1 MTSATSE
8 GGSTARPRFAGTEL
22 QLWLTT
28 VARVSLGLVMVS
40 AGVLKISNPDQAVRA
55 VQAYE
60 LLPRGVDQ
68 VVGYGLPM
76 IEVALGL
83 LLILGLGTRIA
94 AVLAGLFMLVF
105 IVGVG
110 SAWARGLNIDCGC
123 FGGGG
128 AVGSSDKAWR
138 YLSEILRDLL
148 FLGLASWA
156 AVLPASR
163 FALDR
168 RGIAGQDDYGLV
180 DELEDDEL
188 EDDELEDD
196 ELEHELNDTNDDQT
210 DHSTEEHL
218 A

>member
-1 MTSATSE
+1 MTASTTEA
-8 GGSTARPRFAGTEL
+8 GSTPRPRFAGTQL

-28 VARVSLGLVMVS
+28 LARVSLGLVMVS

-60 LLPRGVDQ
+60 LLPHGIDQ
-68 VVGYGLPM
+68 VVGYGLPL

-94 AVLAGLFMLVF
+94 AVLAGVFMLVF
-105 IVGVG
+105 IVGVS

-128 AVGSSDKAWR
+128 AVGSSGKAWR

-148 FLGLASWA
+148 FLGLASWS

-163 FALDR
+163 LALDR

-180 DELEDDEL
+180 DELE
-188 EDDELEDD
+188 EDQLEDD
-196 ELEHELNDTNDDQT
+196 ELEHELDETNDDET

>member
-1 MTSATSE
+1 
-8 GGSTARPRFAGTEL
+8 
-22 QLWLTT
+22 
-28 VARVSLGLVMVS
+28 VMVS

-60 LLPRGVDQ
+60 LLPHGIDQ
-68 VVGYGLPM
+68 VVGYGLPL

-94 AVLAGLFMLVF
+94 AVLAGVFMLVF
-105 IVGVG
+105 IVGVS
-110 SAWARGLNIDCGC
+110 SAWARGLSIDCGC

-128 AVGSSDKAWR
+128 AVGSSGKAWR

-148 FLGLASWA
+148 FLGLASWS

-163 FALDR
+163 LALDR

-180 DELEDDEL
+180 DELEEDQL
-188 EDDELEDD
+188 EDDEF
-196 ELEHELNDTNDDQT
+196 EHELDETNDDET

>member
-1 MTSATSE
+1 MT
-8 GGSTARPRFAGTEL
+8 GSTTTDPAVTSRFVGSPT

-28 VARVSLGLVMVS
+28 VARLALGLVMVS

-60 LLPRGVDQ
+60 LLPRGLDQ
-68 VVGYGLPM
+68 LVGYGLPL

-83 LLILGLGTRIA
+83 LLILGLGTRIVA
-94 AVLAGLFMLVF
+94 MLSGLFMLVF

-110 SAWARGLNIDCGC
+110 SAWARGLSIDCGC

-128 AVGSSDKAWR
+128 AVGSAGKTWR
-138 YLSEILRDLL
+138 YLSEIFRDLL

-163 FALDR
+163 LALDR
-168 RGIAGQDDYGLV
+168 RGIAGQDDYGLL
-180 DELEDDEL
+180 DELEDDDI
-188 EDDELEDD
+188 DD
-196 ELEHELNDTNDDQT
+196 
-210 DHSTEEHL
+210 TEEHS

>member
-1 MTSATSE
+1 MTSSATE
-8 GGSTARPRFAGTEL
+8 AGPQPTPRFAGTQL

-94 AVLAGLFMLVF
+94 AVLAGVFMLVF
-105 IVGVG
+105 IVGVS

-128 AVGSSDKAWR
+128 AVGSSGKAWR

-148 FLGLASWA
+148 FLGLASWS

-163 FALDR
+163 LALDR

-180 DELEDDEL
+180 DELEEDQL
-188 EDDELEDD
+188 EDDEF
-196 ELEHELNDTNDDQT
+196 EHELDETNDDET